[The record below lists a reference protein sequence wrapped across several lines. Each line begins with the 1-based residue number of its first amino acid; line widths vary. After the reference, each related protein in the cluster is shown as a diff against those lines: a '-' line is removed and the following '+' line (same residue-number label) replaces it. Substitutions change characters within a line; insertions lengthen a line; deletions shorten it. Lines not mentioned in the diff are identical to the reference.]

1 MDTATLDRGPQAARV
16 HGWATAWQDEPD
28 TCAERADRTVEYLPF
43 RVRRVVTRS
52 DLAQAVAVRSL
63 AYGRHLPPA
72 LTKAL
77 RTPEKAD
84 TQPDTVILLAESKL
98 DGSALGTMRIQT
110 NAVSPLGMEQSIRLP
125 DWMAGHH
132 LAETTRLAV
141 AGDRSGH
148 LVRLALVKAGYQ
160 FCVMQ
165 GIRYMVITARAPVDR
180 QYERLLF
187 QDVFP
192 GMGYMPLEHVFNLP
206 HRVMCF
212 DVEQGEALWTRH
224 NHPLLHFFTR
234 TQHPDICLNG

>member
-1 MDTATLDRGPQAARV
+1 MDTAVLGSGAQAAPAR
-16 HGWATAWQDEPD
+16 GWATVWQDEPVAH
-28 TCAERADRTVEYLPF
+28 TGGTAAVEYLPF
-43 RVRRVVTRS
+43 RVRRVATRH
-52 DLAQAVAVRSL
+52 DLAKAVAVRSS

-77 RTPEKAD
+77 NAPEKAD
-84 TQPDTVILLAESKL
+84 TQPGTVILLAESKV
-98 DGSALGTMRIQT
+98 DGSPLGTMRIQT
-110 NAVSPLGMEQSIRLP
+110 NAAGPLGLEQSVRLP
-125 DWMAGHH
+125 DWMAGQS

-148 LVRLALVKAGYQ
+148 LVRLALVKAGYL

-165 GIRYMVITARAPVDR
+165 GIRYMLITARAPVDR

-212 DVEQGEALWTRH
+212 DVAQGEALWKSR
-224 NHPLLHFFTR
+224 NHPLLDFFTG
-234 TQHPDICLNG
+234 TQHPDIRLA